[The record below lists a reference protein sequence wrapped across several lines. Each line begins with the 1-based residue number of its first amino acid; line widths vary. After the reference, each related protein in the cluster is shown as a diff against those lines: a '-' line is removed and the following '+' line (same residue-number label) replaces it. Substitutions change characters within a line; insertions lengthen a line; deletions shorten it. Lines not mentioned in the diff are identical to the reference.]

1 MLARAAVIGITAFA
15 LAASVPGCRPA
26 AGPALDIRVGVRA
39 DITGVF
45 PNPPIVN
52 EGFTFGINLHI
63 FDGLTGLDGSQRVIP
78 ALADG
83 WETPSDTRYVFQLR
97 RGLRFSDG
105 SDLSAQDVV
114 ASLNA
119 SRQRGWVNRDY
130 LQTIESVR
138 ALDERRVEIT
148 TSLPDL
154 ALPYELPRGF
164 VLPAQA
170 LDQVPVPAVGSGP
183 YTLESRMPGREFVRA
198 RNPHYRGPLPA
209 VSRAR
214 FVVVPDAD
222 ERIARLLRGELD
234 VVEGLPIERVAALE
248 GDPRVR
254 VYPGASNRVLLLCM
268 RVARGPLADPRLREA
283 IDVAIDR
290 DELVE
295 HVYGGRAEV
304 APQVIHPHVVGF
316 DPERRPEKPD
326 RALARA
332 LVARAGFPNGFEI
345 RLDGPNNR
353 YAGDVALLDEVRR
366 QLALVGIRAAVAAV
380 DKVEFFALVD
390 SGGSDFHLLGWAFD
404 TGEAGDALA
413 QLFHTP
419 RTGLLGTANAM
430 GLSDPDLDALFDR
443 ARGSSA
449 EDERAGLLR
458 NAARRAAEHRAAIP
472 LVIQPEAVAT
482 SRRLVWQPPR
492 SYGLWL
498 AHFLPAP
505 E

>member
-1 MLARAAVIGITAFA
+1 MLARAAFIGIAVGT
-15 LAASVPGCRPA
+15 LAVGVLGCRR
-26 AGPALDIRVGVRA
+26 AGDDTLEIRVGVRA
-39 DITGVF
+39 DVTGIF
-45 PNPPIVN
+45 PNPPIVS
-52 EGFTFGINLHI
+52 EGFTFVTNMHI

-105 SDLSAQDVV
+105 RALRAQDVA

-119 SRQRGWVNRDY
+119 AITRRWVNRDW
-130 LQTIESVR
+130 LQAIESVR
-138 ALDERRVEIT
+138 ALDDRRVEIK

-164 VLPAQA
+164 VLPAQV
-170 LDQVPVPAVGSGP
+170 LDQAPVPPVGSGQ
-183 YTLESRMPGREFVRA
+183 YTLESRQPGREFVLA
-198 RNPHYRGPLPA
+198 RNPYYRGPPPA

-214 FVVVPDAD
+214 FLVVPDAD
-222 ERIARLLRGELD
+222 ERLERLLRGELD
-234 VVEGLPIERVAALE
+234 VVDGLAIERVAQLE
-248 GDPRVR
+248 NDPRVR
-254 VYPGASNRVLLLCM
+254 VYHGSGNRLLLLCM
-268 RVARGPLADPRLREA
+268 RVAGGPLSDPRLRQA
-283 IDVAIDR
+283 IDRAIDR
-290 DELVE
+290 DELVDR
-295 HVYGGRAEV
+295 VYGGRAEV
-304 APQVIHPHVVGF
+304 APQVIHPHVVGY
-316 DPERRPEKPD
+316 DPERRPEKSD

-332 LVARAGFPNGFEI
+332 LLARAGFPNGFEI

-353 YAGDVALLDEVRR
+353 YAGDVELLDEVRR
-366 QLALVGIRAAVAAV
+366 QLGLVGIRVTVAAA

-390 SGGSDFHLLGWAFD
+390 SGGSNFHLLGWAFD

-430 GLSDPDLDALFDR
+430 GLADPELDALIDR
-443 ARGSSA
+443 ARGSRGA
-449 EDERAGLLR
+449 EERAGLLR
-458 NAARRAAEHRAAIP
+458 NAARRAAEHRSVIP
-472 LVIQPEAVAT
+472 LVIQPEALAT